1 MNSEKKQD
9 MADYYQGF
17 IITQISLNQTGHHDD
32 FLPGL
37 ELKLCCCRKFWFRI
51 THSCSCCQCSP
62 KTCRIILKYQR
73 HHCRGAPAQWKRE
86 VIITEKSV
94 LIYRLLQTDDVP
106 EGQNE
111 AGLKQNLTSQE
122 QKFLRLIQQCI
133 WCILNEWKIKSFR
146 SVIRIGK
153 IAA

>member
-9 MADYYQGF
+9 MADYYQGL
-17 IITQISLNQTGHHDD
+17 IITQINLNQTGHHDD

-37 ELKLCCCRKFWFRI
+37 ELKLCCCRNFWFRI

-62 KTCRIILKYQR
+62 KTCRIILKHKR

-94 LIYRLLQTDDVP
+94 LIYGLIITNRWCSWRAKWGWTQAKFSISGTEVSQTNTSNVSDV
-106 EGQNE
+106 
-111 AGLKQNLTSQE
+111 
-122 QKFLRLIQQCI
+122 F
-133 WCILNEWKIKSFR
+133 
-146 SVIRIGK
+146 
-153 IAA
+153 